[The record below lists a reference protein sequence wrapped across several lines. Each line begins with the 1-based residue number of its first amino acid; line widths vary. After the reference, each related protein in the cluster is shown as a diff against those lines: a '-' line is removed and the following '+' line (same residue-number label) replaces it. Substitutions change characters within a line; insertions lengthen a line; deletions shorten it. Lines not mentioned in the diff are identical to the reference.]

1 MPSDV
6 APSRRPG
13 CVMGN
18 LAQWAHSCESGVVI
32 EGLRERKR
40 AATARALAEAAF
52 DLAKERGLD
61 GFVIEEVAE
70 MAGYSRRTF
79 ANHYPCKEAA
89 VASVAYAGIEAAAD
103 ALEEVSEG
111 RGLLDAVEVVLRLQL
126 TTTGLSRMREVLTLA
141 RANPSLE
148 PHVYHVQHRMR
159 LEVEERMVAVAAGRY
174 PPSYVTLLVGAVY
187 GMVSSALEGLVD
199 VRLPGEL
206 PSRGAVEFDDFLTE
220 VFKHLR
226 NGF

>member
-1 MPSDV
+1 M
-6 APSRRPG
+6 
-13 CVMGN
+13 
-18 LAQWAHSCESGVVI
+18 I
-32 EGLRERKR
+32 EGLRETKR
-40 AATARALAEAAF
+40 AATAQALAEAAF
-52 DLAKERGLD
+52 HLAKERGLD
-61 GFVIEEVAE
+61 GFVIDEVAE

-111 RGLLDAVEVVLRLQL
+111 RPLLDAVEVVLRLQL

-141 RANPSLE
+141 RAYPSLE
-148 PHVYHVQHRMR
+148 PHVYYVQHQMR
-159 LEVEERMVAVAAGRY
+159 LEVEERMVAVAAGHY
-174 PPSYVTLLVGAVY
+174 PASYLTLLVGAVY

-199 VRLPGEL
+199 VRLPGDL
-206 PSRGAVEFDDFLTE
+206 PIRGAVEFDEFLTE

-226 NGF
+226 TGF